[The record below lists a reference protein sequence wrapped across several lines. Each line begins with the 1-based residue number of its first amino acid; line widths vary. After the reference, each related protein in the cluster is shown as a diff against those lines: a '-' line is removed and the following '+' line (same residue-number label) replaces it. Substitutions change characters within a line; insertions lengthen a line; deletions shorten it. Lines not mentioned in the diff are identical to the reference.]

1 MKTFSH
7 LWQYLAECFL
17 EWKMFEIKV
26 VEKVKIHIFCS
37 VVFFPKTVILS
48 DNVEKYSAAREVAD
62 GNMAAR
68 CMLT

>member
-1 MKTFSH
+1 
-7 LWQYLAECFL
+7 
-17 EWKMFEIKV
+17 MFEIKV